1 MGAGILPVALH
12 NNELYFLFGK
22 ENRFEKSAP
31 GFADFGGGTDSG
43 ETYWETATREGA
55 EELTGFLGDQQDL
68 KRVLTKSG
76 TFILDY
82 KTANTEKL
90 YRTFIF
96 PLEYDEK
103 LVYYYNNN
111 QRFIQK
117 HLDAKVI
124 QNTRIF
130 EKEEIRWFTVKEMK
144 KKIQVFRPFYQNII
158 KNLLVKQEDIQKFI
172 ESKLNK
178 KMNKKNKNNK
188 TVKNRK

>member
-31 GFADFGGGTDSG
+31 GFADFGGGTEPG
-43 ETYWETATREGA
+43 ESYMQTALREGS
-55 EELTGFLGDQQDL
+55 EELTGFLGDQKDL
-68 KRVLTKSG
+68 KKRLNKSG

-82 KTANTEKL
+82 KIDDTEKV

-96 PLEYDEK
+96 PIEYDEK

-111 QRFIQK
+111 QRFIQN

-124 QNTRIF
+124 QHTRIF
-130 EKEEIRWFTVKEMK
+130 EKEEIQWFKLKDLK
-144 KKIQVFRPFYQNII
+144 KDILVFRHFYQNIV
-158 KNLLVKQEDIQKFI
+158 KNILDKQTEIRQFMEKGFK
-172 ESKLNK
+172 S
-178 KMNKKNKNNK
+178 KKNK
-188 TVKNRK
+188 TRKNIKISI

>member
-31 GFADFGGGTDSG
+31 GFADFGGGTEPG
-43 ETYWETATREGA
+43 ETYLQTALREGS
-55 EELTGFLGDQQDL
+55 EELTGFLGDKKEL
-68 KRVLTKSG
+68 KQRLLKFG
-76 TFILDY
+76 TFNLDY
-82 KTANTEKL
+82 KTNNTEKV

-117 HLDAKVI
+117 HLDVKVI

-130 EKEEIRWFTVKEMK
+130 EKSEIRWFKLKDLEK
-144 KKIQVFRPFYQNII
+144 DIHVFRSFYQNIV
-158 KNLLVKQEDIQKFI
+158 KNILEKQAEIRIFMDKKWKRTK
-172 ESKLNK
+172 SK
-178 KMNKKNKNNK
+178 
-188 TVKNRK
+188 TIKNRK